1 MSGTHDY
8 FKRNGLTYIDIPEI
22 VGVTGAHGQID
33 SLFRIQNHFDLPLF
47 FIQTGQFSLEQALAY
62 FPGVYTIINSSRDAE
77 SEDSRHL
84 RHFRLTEVA
93 FDCGFVGM
101 TEHTYSDDKMF
112 AALLNHIRHSVQ
124 AMVSGVIKEN
134 AKLLKTAGD
143 EVEADYKEITYTD
156 AVKLLNN
163 HGFAGLS
170 FGDDLQTVHE
180 LAIVK
185 LLGQKKEQPVFITKY
200 PKEVKFFN
208 RRIYQKDPRVVLSA
222 DLIFPVVGKI
232 VSAAIKEHEFD
243 TLNSRLLNSDMYR
256 LHRLRGGSEEDFI
269 WYLNLIKSKKIYP
282 HAGYGI
288 GNARLLQYIINA
300 PDIRMA
306 SVFGILNQETG
317 DWDRDKYGKAAIV
330 SAEKKHILFSLSP
343 KAKKT
348 LLPYLKKLTNRDS
361 YVLYATKKT
370 HRFLLK
376 HNIESSLVYK
386 ISEIGKEPNIANL
399 LARRVFDLII
409 NTPTLQGKKQSKE
422 LTDGKLIRQGAK
434 DLGISLITTVDEA
447 VKIIANF
454 TKKPFYDPGKTYQ
467 YNYDYGPFTDG
478 IETKHVMSKGEM
490 RYSFL
495 GHKVYSPFGI
505 PSGPLLNS
513 NYVKYAF
520 EKGFD
525 IAVYKTVR
533 VDYYPCHPFPNIL
546 SLKIDGDLTLE
557 KMKGELTTDFVY
569 KDRMSITNSFGV
581 PSKEPAVWQED
592 VRKALTYE
600 KKGQLLVLSFMGT
613 VKKNQTQQEFIDDF
627 VLAARLSKETGAKVL
642 EANLSCPNV
651 GNEGLVCYNLAI
663 TPQIVSAIRKELN
676 NTPLILKIGY
686 FQDEKALER
695 IAAVAAEYADAI
707 AAINTLQTSIVDKYS
722 YQALPGKMRSV
733 SGVCG
738 AAIKWAGIDM
748 VKRLRKIR
756 EKNNYHYQIIG
767 VGGVI
772 EPKDY
777 FYYKKAGADVVMS
790 ATGAMWYPDL
800 AARIKKQL

>member
-1 MSGTHDY
+1 MFSIHDY

-77 SEDSRHL
+77 SEDNRHL

-93 FDCGFVGM
+93 FDCGFIGM

-112 AALLNHIRHSVQ
+112 VALLNHIQHSVR

-134 AKLLKTAGD
+134 ARLLKTAGD
-143 EVEADYKEITYTD
+143 EVEVDYKEITYTD

-185 LLGQKKEQPVFITKY
+185 LLGRKKEQPVFITKY

-222 DLIFPVVGKI
+222 DLIFPAVGKI
-232 VSAAIKEHEFD
+232 VSAAIKEHEFA

-306 SVFGILNQETG
+306 SVFSIFNQETG

-330 SAEKKHILFSLSP
+330 SAEKKHILLSLSP
-343 KAKKT
+343 KAKKA
-348 LLPYLKKLTNRDS
+348 LLPYLKKLANRDS

-370 HRFLLK
+370 HQFLLK
-376 HNIESSLVYK
+376 YNIESSLVYK

-409 NTPTLQGKKQSKE
+409 NTPTLQGKRQSKE

-478 IETKHVMSKGEM
+478 IETKHMIPKGEP
-490 RYSFL
+490 RYSLL

-513 NYVKYAF
+513 NYIKYAF

-533 VDYYPCHPFPNIL
+533 ADYYPCHPFPNIL

-569 KDRMSITNSFGV
+569 KDKMSITNSFGV
-581 PSKEPAVWQED
+581 PSKEPTVWQED

-613 VKKNQTQQEFIDDF
+613 VKKNQTQQDFIDDF
-627 VLAARLSKETGAKVL
+627 VLAARLSKETGVKVL

-663 TPQIVSAIRKELN
+663 TPRIVSAIRKELN
-676 NTPLILKIGY
+676 NAPLILKIGY
-686 FQDEKALER
+686 FQDGKALER

-777 FYYKKAGADVVMS
+777 FDYKKAGADVVMS